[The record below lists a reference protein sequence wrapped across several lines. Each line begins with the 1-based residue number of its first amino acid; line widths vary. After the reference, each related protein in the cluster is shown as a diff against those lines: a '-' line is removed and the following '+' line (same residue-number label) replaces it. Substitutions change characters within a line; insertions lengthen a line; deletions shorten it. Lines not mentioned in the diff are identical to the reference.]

1 MGIFRAIK
9 QVMTGE
15 VIQQID
21 TAASGGAITMSLR
34 LKRDRRS
41 GDQYVVLAATAPGNY
56 QYFAFDRDE
65 FTAFSHAVDAIQNSL
80 RQCGQPDR

>member
-1 MGIFRAIK
+1 MGIFRTIK

-21 TAASGGAITMSLR
+21 TAANGGKATMSLR

-41 GDQYVVLAATAPGNY
+41 GNQYVVLAATAPGNY

-65 FTAFSHAVDAIQNSL
+65 FDSFSHAVQAIQNSL
-80 RQCGQPDR
+80 KQSAQPNG